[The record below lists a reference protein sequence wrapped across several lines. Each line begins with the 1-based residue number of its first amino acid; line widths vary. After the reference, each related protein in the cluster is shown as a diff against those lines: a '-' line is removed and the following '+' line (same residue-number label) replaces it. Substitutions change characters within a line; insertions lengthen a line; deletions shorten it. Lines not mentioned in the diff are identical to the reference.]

1 MIENVKITGLTT
13 TLEIDRTKT
22 NDYVLDTVN
31 IGNRDTQYS
40 LINTIDLVG
49 LERDIWYK
57 RLSVV
62 EITGWAIRDD
72 RDPESLYRRK
82 RRLNHFIVPN
92 RQYTMVYEG
101 KTLQFIATES
111 IETKSRALEN
121 FLMVQSETDIIY
133 NYYHLTF
140 LPTAEVKW
148 AIIEQDNNEFWRK
161 FHITGVSIDPIWKN
175 RSVLSADN
183 TYNTPMFSFPLTFN
197 KDDDKVVFG
206 IHYGQNSVILN
217 YEGASPGTI
226 ITVQSSGTLSD
237 LVITL
242 QNGATV
248 QTFSI
253 DGTFEP
259 NTTIVI
265 DTREGFNTVTADGID
280 ITENVFL
287 GSSWFRILN
296 GINIFHFYQKINADE
311 TPLFSFP
318 LSFNQDES
326 RVVFGIHS
334 GMDTSGQLDVNV
346 TIRQED

>member
-1 MIENVKITGLTT
+1 MTVTDLQLQNSTGKVIALGHR
-13 TLEIDRTKT
+13 ED
-22 NDYVLDTVN
+22 DYVLESVDWGTARVN
-31 IGNRDTQYS
+31 INPIYYFPTDDSERMLYS
-40 LINTIDLVG
+40 NWEPRPVSIIGFV
-49 LERDIWYK
+49 I
-57 RLSVV
+57 
-62 EITGWAIRDD
+62 
-72 RDPESLYRRK
+72 
-82 RRLNHFIVPN
+82 
-92 RQYTMVYEG
+92 G
-101 KTLQFIATES
+101 KTEAD

-133 NYYHLTF
+133 NHYHLTF

-148 AIIEQDNNEFWRK
+148 AITEQDNNEFWRK
-161 FHITGVSIDPIWKN
+161 FHITGVSIDPMWKN
-175 RSVLSADN
+175 RSVLSVDN
-183 TYNTPMFSFPLTFN
+183 TYKTPMFSFPLAFN

-217 YEGASPGTI
+217 YEGASSGTI

-248 QTFSI
+248 QTFSL

-280 ITENVFL
+280 ITENVFS

-296 GINIFHFYQKINADE
+296 GVNFFHFYQKIISDE
-311 TPLFSFP
+311 TPMFSFP
-318 LSFNQDES
+318 LAFNNDDDK
-326 RVVFGIHS
+326 VVFGIHY
-334 GMDTSGQLDVNV
+334 GVDTSGQLDVNV
-346 TIRQED
+346 TIRQEDLFEVQT